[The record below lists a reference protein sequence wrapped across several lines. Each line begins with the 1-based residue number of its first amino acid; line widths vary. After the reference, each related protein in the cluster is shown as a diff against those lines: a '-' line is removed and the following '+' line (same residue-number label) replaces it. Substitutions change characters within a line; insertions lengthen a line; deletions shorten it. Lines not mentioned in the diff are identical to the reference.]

1 MSHATSQ
8 AEASEAGADLE
19 TALGTVAVLRSS
31 LELRDTL
38 VDAHDPMDSTPD
50 GDNIAANLKAAV
62 DNMVEPDLAYKK
74 DVQALPSDS
83 LRAELGR
90 RGLSQEGLKAALVE
104 RLWGAVRAAFPEAS
118 GMESG
123 DPTVKMNLHRMKQV
137 LFHLT
142 FLWAGKGLKWKG
154 GGELQRV
161 VVDLFLHD
169 ERLRGM
175 WEARCA
181 SDAAEAAEAAR
192 VTKAAHDALVAAGFD
207 APMFDAALH
216 AGGPAGWTELLDTEI
231 RLAVVPFEVWVDGD
245 LLPFLENFQ
254 YNVLQVMAAGKPQV
268 QKYMLL
274 QLERLL
280 HYAKTCPDIIKTTAL
295 SCAALDEDCI
305 GLLNA
310 LLGRFTNA
318 RGTMLNIK
326 TFIHISGMMTGLHK
340 LSKQLDALALS
351 DQRGTGA
358 RATESTEHQRLRE
371 IYTTDSWKQTNDV
384 ASDWIKG
391 LFRNALAGDADPDA
405 SWLEDERIEFGFRNQ
420 QRARTSLRS
429 WLASK

>member
-1 MSHATSQ
+1 
-8 AEASEAGADLE
+8 
-19 TALGTVAVLRSS
+19 
-31 LELRDTL
+31 
-38 VDAHDPMDSTPD
+38 VDR
-50 GDNIAANLKAAV
+50 GV
-62 DNMVEPDLAYKK
+62 
-74 DVQALPSDS
+74 
-83 LRAELGR
+83 GR
-90 RGLSQEGLKAALVE
+90 RRCDYSACFKSAFIFGL
-104 RLWGAVRAAFPEAS
+104 W
-118 GMESG
+118 
-123 DPTVKMNLHRMKQV
+123 
-137 LFHLT
+137 
-142 FLWAGKGLKWKG
+142 
-154 GGELQRV
+154 
-161 VVDLFLHD
+161 
-169 ERLRGM
+169 
-175 WEARCA
+175 
-181 SDAAEAAEAAR
+181 
-192 VTKAAHDALVAAGFD
+192 
-207 APMFDAALH
+207 
-216 AGGPAGWTELLDTEI
+216 ELLDTEI

>member
-1 MSHATSQ
+1 MRTTRSTARRLTRTRATT
-8 AEASEAGADLE
+8 GPD
-19 TALGTVAVLRSS
+19 GP
-31 LELRDTL
+31 D
-38 VDAHDPMDSTPD
+38 VDEPRRLQMDSTPD

-216 AGGPAGWTELLDTEI
+216 AGGPAGWTE
-231 RLAVVPFEVWVDGD
+231 VWDD
-245 LLPFLENFQ
+245 D
-254 YNVLQVMAAGKPQV
+254 AAIT
-268 QKYMLL
+268 
-274 QLERLL
+274 RR
-280 HYAKTCPDIIKTTAL
+280 AL
-295 SCAALDEDCI
+295 SRHLF
-305 GLLNA
+305 
-310 LLGRFTNA
+310 LG
-318 RGTMLNIK
+318 
-326 TFIHISGMMTGLHK
+326 SGSSSTRRSASPSSRSRCG
-340 LSKQLDALALS
+340 STATS
-351 DQRGTGA
+351 CPSSRTSSTTCCRSWP
-358 RATESTEHQRLRE
+358 RASRRCKSTCCCSSSACC
-371 IYTTDSWKQTNDV
+371 TT
-384 ASDWIKG
+384 
-391 LFRNALAGDADPDA
+391 R
-405 SWLEDERIEFGFRNQ
+405 R
-420 QRARTSLRS
+420 RARTSSRLRPS
-429 WLASK
+429 RARRLTRIASGC